1 VIFVSVGTQLPF
13 DRMIKT
19 IDEWAGQDSNLEVF
33 GQISDGEYSP
43 KNFKFERYI
52 PAEKFS
58 ELYMMADII
67 ISHAGMGNII
77 TALEYSKPIIIFP
90 RRVELGEHRNN
101 HQVSTVEKFQ
111 HKENVFLAE
120 TKDDLDYAINEIRSR
135 VFEFGRLP
143 SGTNELCEY
152 LDETVKGWF
161 L

>member
-1 VIFVSVGTQLPF
+1 MIFVSVGTQLPF
-13 DRMIKT
+13 NRMIEI
-19 IDEWAGQDSNLEVF
+19 IDEWVGQGSNVEIV
-33 GQISDGEYSP
+33 GQISDGDYFP

-52 PAEKFS
+52 PAEQFS
-58 ELYMMADII
+58 ELYMKADII

-101 HQVSTVEKFQ
+101 HQVSTVEKFK
-111 HKENVFLAE
+111 HKENVFIAE
-120 TKDDLDYAINEIRSR
+120 TKDDLEYAINKIKSRSS
-135 VFEFGRLP
+135 VVEQLS

-161 L
+161 

>member
-1 VIFVSVGTQLPF
+1 MIFVSVGTQLPF
-13 DRMIKT
+13 DRMIKLV
-19 IDEWAGQDSNLEVF
+19 DEWAGQYSNVDVF

-43 KNFKFERYI
+43 KNFNYVRYI

-101 HQVSTVEKFQ
+101 HQVSTVEKFK
-111 HKENVFLAE
+111 HKKNVFIAE
-120 TKDDLDYAINEIRSR
+120 TKDDLEYAINKIKSR
-135 VFEFGRLP
+135 ANVVEQLS

-161 L
+161 